1 MMKKIQIP
9 LLAIALTA
17 LAANVSYANNNENQE
32 PSNDIIES
40 TVTESPFTDSF
51 NTVDDESATATTEG
65 HDSDIEQAVTNSELS
80 LDGHAQQDLTGFNVT
95 NSSGNSLVGSAS
107 NVNANESETH
117 FDDAITSNDISS
129 DATATATADVGTLA
143 IIQTNTLT
151 QTYEQN

>member
-1 MMKKIQIP
+1 MKKIQIP

-17 LAANVSYANNNENQE
+17 FAANVSYANDNENQQ

-40 TVTESPFTDSF
+40 TVNASPFTDSF
-51 NTVDDESATATTEG
+51 NTLDDESATATTAG

-80 LDGHAQQDLTGFNVT
+80 LDGNSQQDLTGFNVT
-95 NSSGNSLVGSAS
+95 NSSGNSIVGSAS
-107 NVNANESETH
+107 NVNANESSTA

-129 DATATATADVGTLA
+129 DATATATSEVGTLH
-143 IIQTNTLT
+143 INQTNTLT